1 MRKEEKKTII
11 QQIQPY
17 CDELHLKM
25 KAEKNAQS
33 KTNQDIVDTT
43 GLPFS
48 TVSKFFTGQLSNP
61 GVFGV
66 SAICIDLEMSLD
78 ELMGIDTPPPGEDMT
93 ADIERLQVEL
103 DHKDA
108 LLHKTEEE
116 VELLKERSRL
126 MDRGLLQKEKQIT
139 ETRKTWK
146 PIIYGLCGL
155 CIMLASVLMVY
166 IVLDAQRPDVGLI
179 QGVENTSIVVW
190 VGISAVI
197 MTALLLAHI
206 AISRWYRKMK
216 RDDEIDNK

>member
-1 MRKEEKKTII
+1 MRKEENRTII
-11 QQIQPY
+11 QQLQPY
-17 CDELHLKM
+17 CDDLHLKM

-48 TVSKFFTGQLSNP
+48 TVSKFFAGLLSNP

-66 SAICIDLEMSLD
+66 SAICIDLGMSLD
-78 ELMGIDTPPPGEDMT
+78 ELMGIEAPPGADMT
-93 ADIERLQVEL
+93 ADIDRLQMEL

-116 VELLKERSRL
+116 VELLKERSRM
-126 MDRGLLQKEKQIT
+126 MDRGLQQEEKHII

-155 CIMLASVLMVY
+155 CIILASVLMVY

-179 QGVENTSIVVW
+179 QGIENTSIVVW
-190 VGISAVI
+190 VGLSAVI
-197 MTALLLAHI
+197 MTALLLMHTVV
-206 AISRWYRKMK
+206 SRWYRKAK
-216 RDDEIDNK
+216 KDDENDNK

>member
-1 MRKEEKKTII
+1 MRKEENRTII

-17 CDELHLKM
+17 YDELHLKM

-33 KTNQDIVDTT
+33 KTNQDIADTT
-43 GLPFS
+43 GLSFS
-48 TVSKFFTGQLSNP
+48 TVSKFFTGQLSDP

-66 SAICIDLEMSLD
+66 SAICIDLAMSLD
-78 ELMGIDTPPPGEDMT
+78 ELMGIDTPPPG

-126 MDRGLLQKEKQIT
+126 MDRGLMQKEKQIT

-155 CIMLASVLMVY
+155 CIMLAAVLMVY
-166 IVLDAQRPDVGLI
+166 IVLDAQHPDVGLI
-179 QGVENTSIVVW
+179 QGVENTSVVVW

-216 RDDEIDNK
+216 KDDEIESN